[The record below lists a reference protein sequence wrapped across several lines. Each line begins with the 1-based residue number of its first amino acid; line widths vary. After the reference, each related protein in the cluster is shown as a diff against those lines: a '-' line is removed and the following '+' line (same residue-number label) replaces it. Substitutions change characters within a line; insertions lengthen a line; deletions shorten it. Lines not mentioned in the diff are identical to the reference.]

1 MMAKRVGIEVSI
13 AAAEAAKL
21 CNVDVVSAYP
31 ITPQTHVVEHLSE
44 LVSNGE
50 LDAEF
55 VQVESEQ
62 SAMSVC
68 MGSAAVGARTFTST
82 AAQGLALMSEMLFI
96 AASMRLPVVMALVN
110 RALSSPLSIWND
122 HSDVM
127 AQRDCGWI
135 QIFTES
141 GQEVFDNVICAFR
154 MAEDRRV
161 LMPVMV
167 NLDGFIL
174 SHVVE
179 PIEITDRETIDRF
192 LPPYKPL
199 HTLHPDKPLTMGAFG
214 MPEIYSEAKKAQDVA
229 LRSSLPV
236 IEEVWREWGAV
247 SGRTYKPVETYRC
260 DDAEVAFV
268 AMGSLCQTAEV
279 AVDTLRERGV
289 KAGLVKIRLWRPLPD
304 VELKAVLSRFK
315 RLLIVDRAYSFG
327 AFAGPVATEI
337 GMLLYTA
344 DRKPELFNFIAGLGG
359 RDVPMKSFVEMF
371 ETAERDSGTGRQK
384 NFYTL
389 EVRE

>member
-1 MMAKRVGIEVSI
+1 
-13 AAAEAAKL
+13 
-21 CNVDVVSAYP
+21 
-31 ITPQTHVVEHLSE
+31 
-44 LVSNGE
+44 
-50 LDAEF
+50 
-55 VQVESEQ
+55 
-62 SAMSVC
+62 
-68 MGSAAVGARTFTST
+68 
-82 AAQGLALMSEMLFI
+82 
-96 AASMRLPVVMALVN
+96 
-110 RALSSPLSIWND
+110 
-122 HSDVM
+122 
-127 AQRDCGWI
+127 
-135 QIFTES
+135 
-141 GQEVFDNVICAFR
+141 
-154 MAEDRRV
+154 
-161 LMPVMV
+161 
-167 NLDGFIL
+167 
-174 SHVVE
+174 
-179 PIEITDRETIDRF
+179 
-192 LPPYKPL
+192 
-199 HTLHPDKPLTMGAFG
+199 